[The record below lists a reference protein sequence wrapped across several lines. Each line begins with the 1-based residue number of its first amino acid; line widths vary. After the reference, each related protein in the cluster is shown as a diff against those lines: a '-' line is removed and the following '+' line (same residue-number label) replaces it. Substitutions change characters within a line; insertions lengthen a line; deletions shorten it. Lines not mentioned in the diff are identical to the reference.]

1 MRDIIKICSK
11 EYVGKR
17 SSINDVKVLGGEG
30 VEDFLTIVLSKAL
43 VILSVTMRGA
53 GRREGQNFSKIV

>member
-1 MRDIIKICSK
+1 MRDIIKIRSK
-11 EYVGKR
+11 VYVGKR

-43 VILSVTMRGA
+43 VIISVTMREA